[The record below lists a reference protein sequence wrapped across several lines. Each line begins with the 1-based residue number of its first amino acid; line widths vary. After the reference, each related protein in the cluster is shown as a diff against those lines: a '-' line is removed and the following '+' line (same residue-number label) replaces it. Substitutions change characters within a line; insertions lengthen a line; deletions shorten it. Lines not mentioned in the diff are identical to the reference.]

1 MSKVKLSGSQIRY
14 IKRENESTLI
24 IKLHNG
30 EQLQLKAEPT
40 DWGYDAAIRIKK
52 LDSNKGD
59 KRREL
64 YET

>member
-1 MSKVKLSGSQIRY
+1 MSKYKLSGSQIRY

-24 IKLHNG
+24 IKLYNG

-52 LDSNKGD
+52 LDAK
-59 KRREL
+59 
-64 YET
+64 